1 MEQNE
6 DRYSRNAAKPLT
18 DLVGGFAVAGRRLTG
33 NPIIAG
39 AHLARSDYNR
49 DNNSSRKVMGMAWL
63 ILAIILI
70 LAFALVATIRI
81 GQSQSNREENPR
93 YSQQTGRN
101 WLRLGGMYAIG
112 VLAVVLVLVLF
123 I

>member
-1 MEQNE
+1 
-6 DRYSRNAAKPLT
+6 
-18 DLVGGFAVAGRRLTG
+18 
-33 NPIIAG
+33 
-39 AHLARSDYNR
+39 
-49 DNNSSRKVMGMAWL
+49 MAWL

-70 LAFALVATIRI
+70 LAFALVATIWI

>member
-1 MEQNE
+1 
-6 DRYSRNAAKPLT
+6 
-18 DLVGGFAVAGRRLTG
+18 
-33 NPIIAG
+33 
-39 AHLARSDYNR
+39 
-49 DNNSSRKVMGMAWL
+49 MGMAWL

-70 LAFALVATIRI
+70 LAFALVATIWI